1 MKMADA
7 RKQWLKLLRVGQKNC
22 LILFWEGIFDQKQI
36 GFMPF
41 IESFKFYFLFMNKT
55 WTEYL

>member
-1 MKMADA
+1 MTAA

-55 WTEYL
+55 